1 MTSKQEQMAAYNKLA
16 ERFIAL
22 ANEMKEEGHAIDMV
36 SAAMMSAS
44 GTYATYVAAGNDGYL
59 KQGGVDKVVA
69 AYRKN
74 LISVQGFKK
83 KLAERK

>member
-1 MTSKQEQMAAYNKLA
+1 MTDQQKMAAYNRLA

-22 ANEMKEEGHAIDMV
+22 ANEMKDAGHPIEMV

-59 KQGGVDKVVA
+59 KPGGVDKVVA
-69 AYRKN
+69 AYRQN
-74 LISVQGFKK
+74 LLSVQAFKE
-83 KLAERK
+83 KLAHRK